1 MPRNPKK
8 QNEPGRVTEEK
19 GMENKKHIDKVMGH
33 MLDELADS
41 HQPDYD
47 RILQNAQQEIR
58 RRQAQKKRR
67 RRRGIAV
74 ASLFVVLLAFSCA
87 VITFDQGYAGHFR
100 QFFTRDSGQE
110 GEEIVDNEIDGEK
123 QTEFVYQTIDQ
134 EELYTIPLFHNAFPQ
149 YIPSAYVVDEIQTV
163 SVFDKIW
170 RILITFSNVESRSSI
185 VYEISAAEYKT
196 TRMDLIDYEE
206 GEMQMENINDITY
219 AYSNVKKGRSN
230 IVQWDK
236 DEIFYII
243 YGNER
248 PEELLKMATSV
259 DMGEKAKK
267 N

>member
-110 GEEIVDNEIDGEK
+110 GEQAVDNYIDGESES
-123 QTEFVYQTIDQ
+123 EFVYQRISQQ
-134 EELYTIPLFHNAFPQ
+134 ELEALPFFQNKYPEYLPEG
-149 YIPSAYVVDEIQTV
+149 YIIDEIQTV
-163 SVFDKIW
+163 SVFGEVWKV
-170 RILITFSNVESRSSI
+170 LIGFYKADSRENI
-185 VYEISAAEYKT
+185 TYEISGAGFKT
-196 TRMDLIDYEE
+196 TRVDLIDYEE
-206 GEMQMENINDITY
+206 GEIKTKSVNGMIYTY
-219 AYSNVKKGRSN
+219 SDVEKGKSN
-230 IVQWDK
+230 IVQWDGNEK
-236 DEIFYII
+236 LYVI
-243 YGNER
+243 YGNET

-259 DMGEKAKK
+259 DMEEKAEKK
-267 N
+267 

>member
-58 RRQAQKKRR
+58 RRQAQKRRR

-149 YIPSAYVVDEIQTV
+149 YIPSAYVVGEIQVV
-163 SVFDKIW
+163 SVFDEIWKIIIFFNNTKT
-170 RILITFSNVESRSSI
+170 RENIT
-185 VYEISAAEYKT
+185 YEISKTEHKT
-196 TRMDLIDYEE
+196 TRADLIDYEE
-206 GEMQMENINDITY
+206 GEIKTKSVNGMIYTY
-219 AYSNVKKGRSN
+219 SDVEKGKSN
-230 IVQWDK
+230 IVQWDGNEK
-236 DEIFYII
+236 LYVI
-243 YGNER
+243 YGNET

-259 DMGEKAKK
+259 DMEEKAEKK
-267 N
+267 